1 MTKETAAPTRG
12 AGTAPPL
19 ADVRILDLSRLVAG
33 NIATHVLADLGAD
46 VVKVEPLPHG
56 DDLRNWRCQGVSTWW
71 KVYARNKRS
80 IAIDL
85 RHPAGMQALRR
96 LVPGAQVMVENFRP
110 GTLEKMGLGPDALL
124 ALNPSL
130 VLLRVSGWGQTG
142 PYAHR
147 PGFGSLVEAMCGF
160 AAMSGFPDRPPM
172 LPPFALADDMA
183 GLYGAL
189 AVMNALRHAERGG
202 GGQVIDLSLFDPIHA
217 LLGPLAL
224 EHRLTGTT
232 VPRRGS
238 RSPTHAP
245 RNVYE
250 TSDGRF
256 IALSAGMERT
266 VQRLFEAIGRPDMV
280 GDPRFASHAAR
291 IQNIDALDEAIGAFI
306 RQRTLEENLAFF
318 DRMDVTAG
326 PVCDAADLEHHPY
339 IAERGI
345 IAEQPDEEL
354 GSIPVPTPPLRF
366 AGTPASIR
374 FAAPRLGQHTRELLA
389 DAGYS
394 DAELDELVAQ
404 GAVVCDCAPDG
415 PVEPEDDDGPQPAR
429 RGGGAGRRPR

>member
-1 MTKETAAPTRG
+1 MTDADTPMHS
-12 AGTAPPL
+12 TAPAADAPMGAPL
-19 ADVRILDLSRLVAG
+19 SDVRILDLSRLVAG
-33 NIATHVLADLGAD
+33 NITTHVLADLGAD
-46 VVKVEPLPHG
+46 VVKIEPLPHG

-71 KVYARNKRS
+71 KVYSRNKRS
-80 IAIDL
+80 VALDL
-85 RHPAGMQALRR
+85 RNPAGMQALRS
-96 LVPGAQVMVENFRP
+96 LVPTAQVLVENFRP
-110 GTLEKMGLGPDALL
+110 GTLERMGLGPDALH

-130 VLLRVSGWGQTG
+130 VVLRVSGWGQTG
-142 PYAHR
+142 PYAHK

-160 AAMSGFPDRPPM
+160 AAMTGFPDRPPL
-172 LPPFALADDMA
+172 LPPIALADNMA

-224 EHRLTGTT
+224 EYRLTGTT

-291 IQNIDALDEAIGAFI
+291 IENIDALDEAIGSFI
-306 RQRTLEENLAFF
+306 RTRTLEDNLAFF

-326 PVCDAADLEHHPY
+326 PVCDAADLEDHPY
-339 IAERGI
+339 ITERGI
-345 IAEQPDEEL
+345 IAEQADDEL
-354 GSIPVPTPPLRF
+354 GVIPVPAPPLRF
-366 AGTPASIR
+366 AGTPATIR
-374 FAAPRLGQHTRELLA
+374 FAAPRLGQHTRELLGA
-389 DAGYS
+389 TGYS
-394 DAELDELVAQ
+394 DEQLDALVAQ
-404 GAVVCDCAPDG
+404 GAVRC
-415 PVEPEDDDGPQPAR
+415 DDDGAER
-429 RGGGAGRRPR
+429 

>member
-1 MTKETAAPTRG
+1 MTDTAAPAERG
-12 AGTAPPL
+12 PPDPGAPPGPPL
-19 ADVRILDLSRLVAG
+19 SDVRILDLSRLVAG
-33 NIATHVLADLGAD
+33 NITTHVLADLGAD
-46 VVKVEPLPHG
+46 VVKIEPLPHG

-71 KVYARNKRS
+71 KVYSRNKRS
-80 IAIDL
+80 VALDL
-85 RHPAGMQALRR
+85 RNPAGMQALRD
-96 LVPGAQVMVENFRP
+96 LVPSAQVMVENFRP
-110 GTLEKMGLGPDALL
+110 GTLERMGLGPDALH
-124 ALNPSL
+124 AMNPSL

-142 PYAHR
+142 PYAHK

-160 AAMSGFPDRPPM
+160 AAMTGFPDRPPL
-172 LPPFALADDMA
+172 LPPIALADNMA

-291 IQNIDALDEAIGAFI
+291 IENIDALDEAIGAFI
-306 RQRTLEENLAFF
+306 RTRTLEENLAFF

-326 PVCDAADLEHHPY
+326 PVCDAADLENHPY

-345 IAEQPDEEL
+345 IAEQADDEL
-354 GSIPVPTPPLRF
+354 GVIPVPAPPLRF
-366 AGTPASIR
+366 AGTPATIR
-374 FAAPRLGQHTRELLA
+374 SAAPRLGQHTRELLRA
-389 DAGYS
+389 AGYG
-394 DAELDELVAQ
+394 DAQIDSLVSA
-404 GAVVCDCAPDG
+404 GAVRCDAPPRGDTQGDG
-415 PVEPEDDDGPQPAR
+415 NVDLETP
-429 RGGGAGRRPR
+429 

>member
-1 MTKETAAPTRG
+1 MTDARTKTDAPAPATGTPPHASTPPAAP
-12 AGTAPPL
+12 L
-19 ADVRILDLSRLVAG
+19 SDVRILDLSRLVAG

-46 VVKVEPLPHG
+46 VVKVEPLPQG

-71 KVYARNKRS
+71 KVYSRNKRS
-80 IAIDL
+80 LALDL
-85 RHPAGMQALRR
+85 RHPSGMQALRA
-96 LVPGAQVMVENFRP
+96 LIPGAQVMVENFRP
-110 GTLEKMGLGPDALL
+110 GTLEKMGLGPEVLRE
-124 ALNPSL
+124 LNPSL

-142 PYAHR
+142 PYAHK

-160 AAMSGFPDRPPM
+160 AAMNGFPDRPPV
-172 LPPFALADDMA
+172 LPPFALADSMA

-224 EHRLTGTT
+224 EHRLTGST

-266 VQRLFEAIGRPDMV
+266 VQRLFEAIGRPEMA

-291 IQNIDALDEAIGAFI
+291 IENIDALDEAIGGFI
-306 RQRTLEENLAFF
+306 RTRTLDENLAFF

-339 IAERGI
+339 VLERGI
-345 IAEQPDEEL
+345 VAEQADDEL

-366 AGTPASIR
+366 AGTPATIR
-374 FAAPRLGQHTRELLA
+374 FGAPRLGQHTRELLA

-394 DAELDELVAQ
+394 DAQIEALVAQ
-404 GAVVCDCAPDG
+404 GAVRCDDEG
-415 PVEPEDDDGPQPAR
+415 EGPQ
-429 RGGGAGRRPR
+429 